1 MQAAQDRDRS
11 DTTDGLN
18 RSAHRR
24 VLVQCEMRANVI
36 VIGAIRSQDSPQMCI
51 NGQSF
56 GWNRGGGAFSRDGA
70 TPTRR
75 ETQQVFP
82 YLETPCATR

>member
-1 MQAAQDRDRS
+1 MVMQAAQDRDRS

-36 VIGAIRSQDSPQMCI
+36 VIGAISSQDSPQMCLAEYDDVVEALP
-51 NGQSF
+51 S
-56 GWNRGGGAFSRDGA
+56 D
-70 TPTRR
+70 
-75 ETQQVFP
+75 
-82 YLETPCATR
+82 